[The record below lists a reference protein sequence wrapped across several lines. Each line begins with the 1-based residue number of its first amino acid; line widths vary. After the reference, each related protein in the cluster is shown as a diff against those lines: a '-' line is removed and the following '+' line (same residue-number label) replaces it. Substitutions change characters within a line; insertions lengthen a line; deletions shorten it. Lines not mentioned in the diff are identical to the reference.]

1 MPQFDFTTYSSQ
13 IFWFAIC
20 FCILYFAVSYIITP
34 RIRSILEQRKKV
46 ISSDLSSTA
55 DLKTQIEEL
64 KSLNFKINQDSA
76 QNYHQKIEATTQK
89 IHQHRQDTITNLK
102 KTLEENSKKSQQQLQ
117 DLIKKSQEQ
126 SVAVID
132 EIAKF
137 IKSKIL
143 N

>member
-76 QNYHQKIEATTQK
+76 QSYHQKIEATTQK
-89 IHQHRQDTITNLK
+89 IQQHRQDTITNLK
-102 KTLEENSKKSQQQLQ
+102 KTLEENSKKSQLQLQ

-132 EIAKF
+132 EISKF

>member
-1 MPQFDFTTYSSQ
+1 MPQFDFTTYTSQ

-20 FCILYFAVSYIITP
+20 FFILYFAVNYLITP
-34 RIRSILEQRKKV
+34 RIKSILEHRKK
-46 ISSDLSSTA
+46 IITTDLSSTA

-64 KSLNFKINQDSA
+64 KSLNLKINQDSA
-76 QNYHQKIEATTQK
+76 QKYHQKIEATTQK
-89 IHQHRQDTITNLK
+89 IQQHRQDTITNLK

-117 DLIKKSQEQ
+117 DLIIKSQQQ